1 MIKFQPSEYVKQRPS
16 IQMTSM
22 IDIMFI
28 NLLFFMALFV
38 YFHFESELNISVP
51 KATASVESNFVPEDI
66 IVNITKEGTIIV
78 NQKTLRPDGLAALLN
93 KTTKLYPGQSVIVR
107 ADQKAY
113 HESVIRVLD
122 LCAKAKIWNIS
133 FATSKEK

>member
-1 MIKFQPSEYVKQRPS
+1 MTMINFIPSEQIKHRPQ
-16 IQMTSM
+16 IQMTPM

-51 KATASVESNFVPEDI
+51 KATASIESNFVPEDI
-66 IVNITKEGTIIV
+66 IVNITKDGEIVV
-78 NQKTLRPDGLAALLN
+78 NQKTMRIEDLGTLLN

-107 ADQKAY
+107 ADQKTY
-113 HESVIRVLD
+113 HQHVV
-122 LCAKAKIWNIS
+122 
-133 FATSKEK
+133 